1 MAALDTAAR
10 GLAAGFAGTVALT
23 VSQRIEMSLT
33 GRPPSD
39 LPAQVAE
46 GVLGIRP
53 RGRRREQ
60 VAFATHWVNNTAS
73 GLGRAALGAVGLRGA
88 PAVAGTFLLY
98 MGGGAL
104 LFSRLELA
112 QPGPLA
118 IDAIHAGVYAVAT
131 STAYELLERPR
142 DRSQAAAVGS
152 VAPASSGRPWRATAR
167 S

>member
-46 GVLGIRP
+46 GMLGIRP

-88 PAVAGTFLLY
+88 SAAAGTFILY
-98 MGGGAL
+98 LGGGAL
-104 LFSRLELA
+104 LFSRLDLA
-112 QPGPLA
+112 PPPWSRGAGPLA
-118 IDAIHAGVYAVAT
+118 VDAIHAGVYAVAT
-131 STAYELLERPR
+131 STVYELLERQR
-142 DRSQAAAVGS
+142 G
-152 VAPASSGRPWRATAR
+152 
-167 S
+167 